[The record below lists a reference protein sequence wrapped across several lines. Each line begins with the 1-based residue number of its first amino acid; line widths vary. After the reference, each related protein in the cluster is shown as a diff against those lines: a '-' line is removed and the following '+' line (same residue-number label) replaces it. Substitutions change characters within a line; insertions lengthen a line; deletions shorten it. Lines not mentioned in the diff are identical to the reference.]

1 MARALSSAVD
11 TLSTLATMRTSR
23 VRWPSSSPAASSI
36 ISLSERI
43 AASGVR
49 TSWLTLTE
57 NSRSRAIE
65 RSTWFWTRLNA
76 SIRRPASSSRV
87 TARSG
92 APGAQ
97 LARRRVSSTS
107 GPTATPATRREMP

>member
-23 VRWPSSSPAASSI
+23 VRWPS
-36 ISLSERI
+36 
-43 AASGVR
+43 
-49 TSWLTLTE
+49 
-57 NSRSRAIE
+57 SRSRAIE